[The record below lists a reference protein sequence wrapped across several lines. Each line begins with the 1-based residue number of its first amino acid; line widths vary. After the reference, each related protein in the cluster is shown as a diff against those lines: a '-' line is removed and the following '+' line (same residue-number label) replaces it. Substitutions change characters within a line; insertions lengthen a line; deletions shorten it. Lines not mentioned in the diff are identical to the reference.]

1 MADHDKSI
9 KLRLCIDAGR
19 FSDCLHCRSAG
30 TTPYYIWIHAEDM
43 GTHFHPVMV
52 PLMKDNSSN
61 HRVD

>member
-1 MADHDKSI
+1 MADYDQSPQ
-9 KLRLCIDAGR
+9 LLLCFVVGR
-19 FSDCLHCRSAG
+19 FPTSLHRRSSG
-30 TTPYYIWIHAEDM
+30 TTSYNIWIHAEDM